1 MNILVTGCGSG
12 LGAALSSSQKVFCH
26 YRTGGNELEDLC
38 GDITEWSFS
47 HKLETYLRENDIDVF
62 INSAAQY
69 LGGPFK
75 DTSDEEIDR
84 IITVNLTSQIKMIKR
99 VYNYFLEKQK
109 GMIINI
115 NSHAGLFPSSQET
128 IYCASKFG
136 LKGFS
141 KSLQIEAV
149 GTGIEILDVYPG
161 AMQTRMTKDRGNY
174 NSLMKVE
181 EVADQ
186 ILDLIN
192 NKSYYINEI
201 VLRRRNE
208 SSNS

>member
-1 MNILVTGCGSG
+1 M
-12 LGAALSSSQKVFCH
+12 
-26 YRTGGNELEDLC
+26 
-38 GDITEWSFS
+38 
-47 HKLETYLRENDIDVF
+47 
-62 INSAAQY
+62 
-69 LGGPFK
+69 
-75 DTSDEEIDR
+75 
-84 IITVNLTSQIKMIKR
+84 
-99 VYNYFLEKQK
+99 
-109 GMIINI
+109 
-115 NSHAGLFPSSQET
+115 
-128 IYCASKFG
+128 
-136 LKGFS
+136 
-141 KSLQIEAV
+141 

-192 NKSYYINEI
+192 NKSYYTNEI

>member
-1 MNILVTGCGSG
+1 M
-12 LGAALSSSQKVFCH
+12 
-26 YRTGGNELEDLC
+26 
-38 GDITEWSFS
+38 
-47 HKLETYLRENDIDVF
+47 RENDIDVF

-192 NKSYYINEI
+192 NKSYYTNEI